1 MQPRV
6 AVVGGGVLG
15 SSTAA
20 ALAARGAAVTL
31 LTEGDLAGGASGRSL
46 SWLNSSG
53 PYSPAYHRLRLL
65 GLQRYRE
72 QPPAPWLRFDGALRW
87 DDGDGAR
94 SAFERLR
101 SAGYPAVWLGRE
113 EVAARVPGVSA
124 AAVPDD
130 GALLTPEEGWV
141 DLPALIGRLADD
153 LAMHGGRLRTGAGRC
168 EVL

>member
-6 AVVGGGVLG
+6 AVLGGGVLG

-31 LTEGDLAGGASGRSL
+31 LTEGDLASGASGRSL

-72 QPPAPWLRFDGALRW
+72 QEPVPWLRFDGALRW
-87 DDGDGAR
+87 DDGDGDGGGAR

-101 SAGYPAVWLGRE
+101 SVGYPAQWLGRE
-113 EVAARVPGVSA
+113 EVAARVPGV
-124 AAVPDD
+124 
-130 GALLTPEEGWV
+130 
-141 DLPALIGRLADD
+141 
-153 LAMHGGRLRTGAGRC
+153 
-168 EVL
+168 